1 MKRKIFCFDFNGKK
15 QSQSKGKKKTIYNGE
30 NTKSSNSIIYRKKKK
45 LTIEEYL

>member
-15 QSQSKGKKKTIYNGE
+15 QSQSKGKKKPYIMEKILKVQTVSYTE
-30 NTKSSNSIIYRKKKK
+30 RKK